1 MDKTEI
7 FQFLMNLGKNT
18 RFADSETEQ
27 NYFSIIEEN
36 FNPYKFNKKSQENI
50 DSLTLISG
58 KELKLNN
65 ISMNYYLV

>member
-1 MDKTEI
+1 MNKIET
-7 FQFLMNLGKNT
+7 FQFLMSLGRNI

-36 FNPYKFNKKSQENI
+36 FTPHKLNQKNQENI
-50 DSLTLISG
+50 DSLTLISE

-65 ISMNYYLV
+65 LSMNYLV